1 MPLDTNKFREI
12 INNREDPNKEVD
24 SLFDGLLQDFKENI
38 ETSQYSEELQHL
50 LEKLFTHFEKIP
62 YTITLYISY
71 SPDSRYWVVLN
82 LYFDETRVLDSNLGE
97 FGITVENTENFS
109 NFANKAEQTLLDV
122 FFVFDNYIE
131 KNEGLKLSHNGI
143 QIDSGT
149 ALLWKKLSIS
159 GEIFL
164 EN

>member
-50 LEKLFTHFEKIP
+50 LEKLFTHFDKIP

-71 SPDSRYWVVLN
+71 SPDSKYWVVLN

-97 FGITVENTENFS
+97 FGITVENPGNFS

-131 KNEGLKLSHNGI
+131 KNEGLKLSHTGI
-143 QIDSGT
+143 QKDSGS
-149 ALLWKKLSIS
+149 ALLWIKLSIS

>member
-38 ETSQYSEELQHL
+38 ETSKYSEELQHL
-50 LEKLFTHFEKIP
+50 LEKLFTHFDKIP

-97 FGITVENTENFS
+97 FGITVENPGNFS

-131 KNEGLKLSHNGI
+131 KNEGLKLSHKDI
-143 QIDSGT
+143 QKDSGS
-149 ALLWKKLSIS
+149 ALLWIKLSIS